1 MDQEEEKERW
11 EETLLPESSVQGDM
25 IKEVQYQVGL
35 IAAADSVFM
44 DDWKAAYATSTWWSP
59 RWNACHTAGAGWPEG
74 VQLRGDDKQFMYLH
88 GKLCVPEGLLLK
100 LVSQWH
106 S

>member
-1 MDQEEEKERW
+1 
-11 EETLLPESSVQGDM
+11 
-25 IKEVQYQVGL
+25 
-35 IAAADSVFM
+35 M

-88 GKLCVPEGLLLK
+88 GKLCVPEGLLLT
-100 LVSQWH
+100 LVSRWH
-106 S
+106 SEVLVQSGVEKMLADMKNKFFAKNLAGVVSTIKKG